1 MKKQISEKY
10 VFTAIT
16 ILIIVG
22 IVGIGSHSYYMTEW
36 DALLSYMGKW
46 VFPVIFPLFIVYSF
60 LYFQKN
66 SWSVSYLKWWA
77 DNDNRLAFFLILL
90 LSLSF
95 FANFV
100 NGYFGDDTEILV
112 SENVTNKHCGSG
124 GRYGSSHNIS
134 FYSKIKQRPVKMEV
148 SRRMCQK
155 AKIGYPANI
164 VVREGL
170 LGILFYKT

>member
-1 MKKQISEKY
+1 M
-10 VFTAIT
+10 
-16 ILIIVG
+16 
-22 IVGIGSHSYYMTEW
+22 
-36 DALLSYMGKW
+36 
-46 VFPVIFPLFIVYSF
+46 
-60 LYFQKN
+60 
-66 SWSVSYLKWWA
+66 SYLKWWA
-77 DNDNRLAFFLILL
+77 DNRLTFFLILL

-100 NGYFGDDTEILV
+100 NGYFGDNTEILV

-124 GRYGSSHNIS
+124 GRRSSSHNIS
-134 FYSKIKQRPVKMEV
+134 FYSKIKQRPVKMQV

-164 VVREGL
+164 YVREGL